1 MKRRNPKYFT
11 MIELMF
17 VIAILVILV
26 GISWVAGTKVLRG
39 QTEAKT
45 KAEITLLINAIE
57 QYNTRWGVYPHE
69 ISNAT
74 GYSGNLDF
82 GEYLSKVLPGSGW
95 SGSKRPMYID
105 YDSADMLVSNSNYA
119 DPSATSTNVQDP
131 YENVYKYVL
140 TIDATTGEKSF
151 KVYSFGLNGDDNS
164 GQFTKDPSDNL
175 DDISSDNL

>member
-57 QYNTRWGVYPHE
+57 QYKTRWGGYPN
-69 ISNAT
+69 SFSQGNNSST
-74 GYSGNLDF
+74 TYSIDF

-105 YDSADMLVSNSNYA
+105 YDSVDILVSNSNYA
-119 DPSATSTNVQDP
+119 DPSANSTTVQDP
-131 YENVYKYVL
+131 YENAYQYVL
-140 TIDATTGEKSF
+140 TIDAQGAQSIVISSAGLDGDHGTT
-151 KVYSFGLNGDDNS
+151 DDNIYS
-164 GQFTKDPSDNL
+164 NDL
-175 DDISSDNL
+175 